1 MAQGIFI
8 RTGFIKTG
16 FNGFKVDYSTA
27 LIGPV
32 TVDVVA
38 SNLVLC
44 SLNKCSF
51 EVEILN
57 SMMLGLTS
65 LNSQPTPVVV

>member
-1 MAQGIFI
+1 M
-8 RTGFIKTG
+8 
-16 FNGFKVDYSTA
+16 DYLTTA
-27 LIGPV
+27 LIGLV

-38 SNLVLC
+38 SNSVLC

-51 EVEILN
+51 EVQILN

-65 LNSQPTPVVV
+65 LNSLPTSVVWR